1 MTKNSWEKEN
11 CNLCYKNFHGT
22 EIYMEAFSLSEK
34 KTHWQVYNEIGH
46 TATKSYGLLLIK
58 EG

>member
-1 MTKNSWEKEN
+1 MTKNSREEEN
-11 CNLCYKNFHGT
+11 CNLCYKNLCST

-46 TATKSYGLLLIK
+46 TTTKSYRLLLIK
-58 EG
+58 EV